1 MTTLVTGASGFIGW
15 HVARLLTKRVG
26 RVRVLVR
33 PQSQLRS
40 IEALNVERA
49 YGDLRDA
56 ASLSKALE
64 GVHQVFHAA
73 ADYRLWARNPDEI
86 YESNVV
92 GTRNLL
98 EASWRSGVERFVYT
112 SSVATI
118 IGASPCRA
126 RASRGKASRNQWPPR

>member
-1 MTTLVTGASGFIGW
+1 MAALEFMTTLVTGASGFIGW
-15 HVARLLTKRVG
+15 HLARLLAARVRG
-26 RVRVLVR
+26 VRVLVR

-40 IEALNVERA
+40 LEILNVEPA
-49 YGDLRDA
+49 WGDLRDA
-56 ASLSKALE
+56 ASLRKALE

-98 EASWRSGVERFVYT
+98 EASRRDRKS
-112 SSVATI
+112 
-118 IGASPCRA
+118 
-126 RASRGKASRNQWPPR
+126 